1 MGSTLDIRDVSSILE
16 SGRSPGGGHGNP
28 LQYSCL
34 ENPMDRGAWQPT
46 FHSVTKSRTWLKQFS
61 MDTHNRR
68 EANGLRKLN
77 DTHAY
82 CLSFDPPRSR
92 PCNKSSSA
100 NSLFKRHKKKQ
111 RREEVSQ
118 KREVTSKGC
127 LISPATTVGNWKWI
141 PRGNFGKGVELV
153 PLPQWGSWRVCTSTS
168 QSG

>member
-1 MGSTLDIRDVSSILE
+1 MRKRPSGKGPTWQCKRHRDMGSILDIRDVGLILG

-34 ENPMDRGAWQPT
+34 QNPMDRGTWQAT

-61 MDTHNRR
+61 MDTHNRW
-68 EANGLRKLN
+68 EANGLRRLN

-100 NSLFKRHKKKQ
+100 NSFLRDTRKNRGGRKWAKKEK
-111 RREEVSQ
+111 
-118 KREVTSKGC
+118 
-127 LISPATTVGNWKWI
+127 SPVKDVLSAQLPLWAT
-141 PRGNFGKGVELV
+141 E
-153 PLPQWGSWRVCTSTS
+153 
-168 QSG
+168 SGFQEKILEME